1 MLTRQACWIL
11 LFFGVIPNR
20 LQCQSVAAAEFMS
33 LDAAQPV
40 IRALPDA
47 LPPDLHTAHPVD
59 AAAWNAWVRKSDRE
73 VRERLVRGEEDTLTN
88 LLRFGVTFTKEYRID
103 DEYLA
108 RYGQSTLVNTF
119 AEKRARDLVRALA
132 APHPGEGLLRMRA
145 FLESKGFSFGTQAQQ
160 ARVRR
165 YLLGNLARMRDEFL
179 RYRSQKK
186 DDTRFQL
193 FKDRGISLDTN
204 LWPDFLID
212 QHLRDMAVRGAL
224 KPGGVRRVAIIGPGL
239 DFANKE
245 MGNDFYP
252 PQTIQPFA
260 VLDSLFRLGLADP
273 SKIELYTLDISQ
285 DVNFHIHRA
294 HLAGEKGR
302 PYVAQLPWNTAARHQ
317 PDYRA
322 RFVEYWKQ
330 LGNQIGQEVTPIPVP
345 AAAADTQ
352 TRALK
357 IRPEIVARITPI
369 DMNVV
374 SQRLSLS
381 GEQAFDLIIGTN
393 IFLYYDEF
401 EQLLARANV
410 AAMLRRGGYLLTND
424 KLPDKVPSG
433 LEEAP
438 PTVLVVARDPDVTEY
453 MFCYKRVN

>member
-1 MLTRQACWIL
+1 
-11 LFFGVIPNR
+11 
-20 LQCQSVAAAEFMS
+20 
-33 LDAAQPV
+33 
-40 IRALPDA
+40 
-47 LPPDLHTAHPVD
+47 
-59 AAAWNAWVRKSDRE
+59 
-73 VRERLVRGEEDTLTN
+73 
-88 LLRFGVTFTKEYRID
+88 
-103 DEYLA
+103 
-108 RYGQSTLVNTF
+108 
-119 AEKRARDLVRALA
+119 
-132 APHPGEGLLRMRA
+132 
-145 FLESKGFSFGTQAQQ
+145 
-160 ARVRR
+160 
-165 YLLGNLARMRDEFL
+165 
-179 RYRSQKK
+179 
-186 DDTRFQL
+186 
-193 FKDRGISLDTN
+193 
-204 LWPDFLID
+204 
-212 QHLRDMAVRGAL
+212 
-224 KPGGVRRVAIIGPGL
+224 VRRVAIIGPGL

-433 LEEAP
+433 LEESP

-453 MFCYKRVN
+453 MFCYKRVK